1 MGEKVYLDIAIGDI
15 KKHQEESQRYE
26 KAKEWVKKWSTTYGL
41 ESDNLEKLNEQ
52 DKETIR
58 DILSNDPIAQEEKWL
73 INPPTPLGGGR
84 MVFELNDKE
93 CPKTTNNFI
102 SICQG
107 NVIGK
112 ASKKQLHYK
121 STKLFRLIPHF
132 IIQGGDVT
140 KNDGSGGDSIYNG
153 KFNDEKNGLKPF
165 NKKGILAMANSG
177 KNSNTS
183 QFFIT
188 LNEPNES
195 NSKQLSKIN
204 GKYVVFGQV
213 IEGLE
218 ILDQFNHVPVKGESP
233 TIDITITDSGL
244 IVN

>member
-1 MGEKVYLDIAIGDI
+1 MVKKVYLDIAIGNI
-15 KKHQEESQRYE
+15 EQHQEKSERYE
-26 KAKEWVKKWSTTYGL
+26 KARAWVMKWSTTYGL
-41 ESDNLEKLNEQ
+41 ESNNLNSLNNQ
-52 DKETIR
+52 DRETVR
-58 DILSNDPIAQEEKWL
+58 DILSSDPLAQEEKWL
-73 INPPTPLGGGR
+73 VDQPTPLGGGR
-84 MVFELNDKE
+84 LILELNDQD

-107 NVIGK
+107 NVVGK

-121 STKLFRLIPHF
+121 STRLFRLVPDF
-132 IIQGGDVT
+132 VVQGGDVT

-165 NKKGILAMANSG
+165 NKKGLLAMANSG

-188 LNEPNES
+188 LKDPEES

-204 GKYVVFGQV
+204 GKYVIFGQV
-213 IEGLE
+213 IEGFDV
-218 ILDQFNHVPVKGESP
+218 LDQLNQVPVQNETPS
-233 TIDITITDSGL
+233 IDLTVVDCGVL
-244 IVN
+244 